1 MPQVLK
7 VKNTKKKRSFNYIPV
22 DSIANKS
29 NLVVNKIAFNYP
41 NSTQFKGISSVSL
54 AAEPGKILAIIGKS
68 GSGKTTLLKC
78 IYGLEDLHEG
88 QITIGNKLVL
98 GPAYNL
104 IPGHSDMRFVSQDF
118 YVLDNHT
125 VEENIKDKLAG
136 YTDEYKQKRA
146 NQLLRLLDLTNFK
159 NLKAIT
165 LSSGQKQRVAIARS
179 LAEFPKILLLDEPF
193 SNLDLPLRDKIFT
206 YIRQQIKKENA
217 TVILVTHQPEEAL
230 RYADETA
237 VMENGKLIQHDATF
251 TVYYQPKTKNVAALM
266 GRYFILDQE
275 DLISSKVK
283 LSKNQTYIRPNQL
296 QIVET
301 KVQAHIQVKVT
312 NVFFNGYGFEYF
324 AETKQGNS
332 IYFYAKDNTIQIEDS
347 VYLKVKWY

>member
-1 MPQVLK
+1 MD
-7 VKNTKKKRSFNYIPV
+7 TTI
-22 DSIANKS
+22 NKHILS
-29 NLVVNKIAFNYP
+29 VNKIAFNYP
-41 NSTQFKGISSVSL
+41 NSNQFKGISNVSL
-54 AAEPGKILAIIGKS
+54 TAESGKILAIIGKS

-78 IYGLEDLHEG
+78 IYGLEDLFEG
-88 QITIGNKLVL
+88 EITIGSKLVL

-104 IPGHSDMRFVSQDF
+104 IPGHPDMRFVSQDF

-125 VEENIKDKLAG
+125 VEENIKDKLMG
-136 YTDEYKQKRA
+136 YTDEYKQKRT
-146 NQLLRLLDLTNFK
+146 NQLLRLLDLTK
-159 NLKAIT
+159 YKGLKAIT

-179 LAEFPKILLLDEPF
+179 LAEFPRVLLLDEPF

-206 YIRQQIKKENA
+206 YIRQQIKKENSS
-217 TVILVTHQPEEAL
+217 VILVTHQPEEAL

-251 TVYYQPKTKNVAALM
+251 KVYYQPKTKNVAALM
-266 GRYFILDQE
+266 GRYFILEHE

-301 KVQAHIQVKVT
+301 KTQAHLQVVVT

-324 AETKQGNS
+324 AETKKGNS
-332 IYFYAKDNTIQIEDS
+332 IYFYAKDNSILIEDN
-347 VYLKVKWY
+347 VFLKVKWY

>member
-1 MPQVLK
+1 MAK
-7 VKNTKKKRSFNYIPV
+7 SIKKKHSFNCSLTVTIKNKVILSVSKISFNYPH
-22 DSIANKS
+22 
-29 NLVVNKIAFNYP
+29 
-41 NSTQFKGISSVSL
+41 STQFKGISSVSL
-54 AAEPGKILAIIGKS
+54 KAEPGKILAIIGKS

-78 IYGLEDLHEG
+78 IYGLEDLQEG
-88 QITIGNKLVL
+88 QITIDNKRVL

-104 IPGHSDMRFVSQDF
+104 IPGHEDMRFVSQDF

-146 NQLLRLLDLTNFK
+146 NQLLRLLDLTAFK

-179 LAEFPKILLLDEPF
+179 LAEFPKVLLLDEPF

-217 TVILVTHQPEEAL
+217 SVILVTHQPEEAL

-251 TVYYQPKTKNVAALM
+251 TVYYQPKTKHVAALM
-266 GRYFILDQE
+266 GRYFILEQD

-296 QIVET
+296 QVVDA
-301 KVQAHIQVKVT
+301 KAQAHIQVIVT

-332 IYFYAKDNTIQIEDS
+332 VYFYSKDNSIQIDDA
-347 VYLKVKWY
+347 VFLKVKWY

>member
-1 MPQVLK
+1 MDSTIS
-7 VKNTKKKRSFNYIPV
+7 KNILS
-22 DSIANKS
+22 
-29 NLVVNKIAFNYP
+29 VNKIAFNYP
-41 NSTQFKGISSVSL
+41 NSTQFKGISNVSL
-54 AAEPGKILAIIGKS
+54 TAEPGKILAIIGKS

-104 IPGHSDMRFVSQDF
+104 IPGHTDMRFVSQDF

-125 VEENIKDKLAG
+125 VEENIKDKLMG

-146 NQLLRLLDLTNFK
+146 NQLLRLLDLTPYK
-159 NLKAIT
+159 SLKAVT

-179 LAEFPKILLLDEPF
+179 LAEFPKVLLLDEPF

-217 TVILVTHQPEEAL
+217 AVILVTHQPEEAL

-237 VMENGKLIQHDATF
+237 VMENGKLIQHDETF
-251 TVYYQPKTKNVAALM
+251 KVYYQPKTKNVAALM

-275 DLISSKVK
+275 DLISNKVSR
-283 LSKNQTYIRPNQL
+283 LGVTKNQTYIRPNQL
-296 QIVET
+296 QVVDT
-301 KVQAHIQVKVT
+301 KAQAHIQVTVT
-312 NVFFNGYGFEYF
+312 NVFFNGYGYEYF

-332 IYFYAKDNTIQIEDS
+332 VYFYAKDNTIQIDNA